1 MDVEWVFGGLPLHS
15 LLVHF
20 TVIAIPAAALA
31 VLVSAV
37 WPAAQR
43 RLGLATPVLALLA
56 LIAVP
61 LTVSAGE
68 WLYERIE
75 HTPAAMAHEAI
86 GRSILPWA
94 IALFIVAVLQWVW
107 LHWGEKWRG
116 ESGFAARRGVRITLV
131 TVLTV
136 LAVVAAVGA
145 VITVV
150 IIGEAGTTSVWQGN
164 FDN

>member
-1 MDVEWVFGGLPLHS
+1 MELEWVLGGLPVHA

-20 TVIAIPAAALA
+20 TVVVIPAAALA
-31 VLVSAV
+31 VVLSAL

-43 RLGLATPVLALLA
+43 RLGLITPVLALLA

-61 LTVSAGE
+61 LTVTAGE

-75 HTPAAMAHEAI
+75 KTPAAMAHEAI

-94 IALFIVAVLQWVW
+94 IALFIVSVLQWAW
-107 LHWGEKWRG
+107 LHWGEKSRG
-116 ESGFAARRGVRITLV
+116 EHGFAARRGVRVAFT

-136 LAVVAAVGA
+136 AAIAAAAGAVV
-145 VITVV
+145 TVV
-150 IIGEAGTTSVWQGN
+150 LIGEAGTASVWQGT
-164 FDN
+164 FGP